1 MYKSVVYKGDE
12 LLGQVEIYAQ
22 EQHQEEENKNKKKR
36 VIDEIVKEIRISHFS
51 QTSERCPPLA
61 VLHTITSEGVCFKM
75 EESTSSTTKISS
87 SQQESPLHLLH
98 SSCIQENKTAVMHLG
113 GEELHLVAMHSRSN
127 ERQYPCFWGFSVAP
141 GLYDSCLVM
150 LNLRCLGIVFDLD
163 ETLIVANTMRSFE
176 DRIDALQR
184 KISTEVDPQRILG
197 MLSEVKRYQDDKNIL
212 KQYVE
217 NDQVVE
223 NGKVIKT
230 QSEVVPAL
238 SDNHQPMVRPLIRLQ
253 EKNIILTR
261 INPQIRD
268 TSVLVRLRPAWED
281 LRSYLTA
288 RGRKRF
294 EVYVCTMAERD
305 YALEMWRLLDPE
317 SNLINSK
324 ELLDRIVCV
333 KSGLRKSLFNVFQDG
348 ICHPKMALVIDDRL
362 KVWDERDQ
370 SRVHVVPA
378 FAPYYAPQAE
388 VNNAVPVLCVARNV
402 ACNVRGGFFKE
413 YDEGLLQKIPEVA
426 YEDDTDNIPSPP
438 DVSNYLVSEDD
449 ASAVNGN
456 RDQLSFDGMADAE
469 VERQLKEAVSASSAI
484 LSTIPSTVSGLD
496 PRLLQSLQYTMA
508 SSSSSMP
515 TSQPIM
521 PASQPPMPA
530 SQPSMKPFPNSQF
543 PQVAPSVKQL
553 GQVVPPEPSLQ
564 SSPAREEGE
573 VPESELDPDTRRR
586 LLILQHGHDSRDN
599 ASSES
604 PFPARPS
611 TQVSAPCVQ
620 SVGSWAPMEEE
631 MSPRQLNRTSR
642 EFPLDSDRMNIEKHR
657 THHPSFFPKVES
669 NNPSDRMIHENQR
682 LPKEAPYRDDRMRL
696 NHSTSNY
703 HSFQGISH
711 INTLD
716 MQAPLDFV
724 KVAMTFAILPVML
737 LVKLPYQFSYL
748 VHYTLCYHCTGEE
761 TPLSRPSS
769 NRDID
774 LESEQAFSST
784 ETSVEVLQ
792 EIATKCGTKVEFRP
806 ALVATRDLQFSIET
820 WFVGEKVGEGTGKTR
835 REAQRQAAEGSI
847 KKLAETSLLSE
858 ADDSISAG
866 IYMSR
871 VKPDSGP
878 MLGDSSRYPS
888 ANDNGFLGDMNSFG
902 NQPLPKDE
910 IVTYSATSE
919 PSRLLDPRLE
929 GSKKSTS
936 SVTALKEFCMT
947 EGLGVNFLAQTPL
960 SANSILG
967 EEVHAQGLFEVIMV
981 GVCILEIVETITPK
995 VEIDGQVLGKGIGS
1009 TWDEAKMQAAEKAL
1023 GSLRTMFGQYT
1034 PKRQGSPR
1042 LTQGMPNKRLKQEFP
1057 RVLQRMSSSARYH
1070 KNASPVP

>member
-1 MYKSVVYKGDE
+1 
-12 LLGQVEIYAQ
+12 
-22 EQHQEEENKNKKKR
+22 
-36 VIDEIVKEIRISHFS
+36 
-51 QTSERCPPLA
+51 
-61 VLHTITSEGVCFKM
+61 
-75 EESTSSTTKISS
+75 
-87 SQQESPLHLLH
+87 
-98 SSCIQENKTAVMHLG
+98 MHLG
-113 GEELHLVAMHSRSN
+113 GEELHLVAMPSRSN
-127 ERQYPCFWGFSVAP
+127 ERQHPCFWGFSVAP

-413 YDEGLLQKIPEVA
+413 FDEGLLQKIPEVA
-426 YEDDTDNIPSPP
+426 YEDDTNNIPSPP

-456 RDQLSFDGMADAE
+456 RDQLPFDGMADSE

-484 LSTIPSTVSGLD
+484 LSTIPSTVSSLD
-496 PRLLQSLQYTMA
+496 PRLLQSLQYTIA

-515 TSQPIM
+515 TSQPSM
-521 PASQPPMPA
+521 LASQQPMPA
-530 SQPSMKPFPNSQF
+530 LQPPKPPSQLSMTPFPNTQF

-599 ASSES
+599 APSES

-611 TQVSAPCVQ
+611 TQVSAPRVQ
-620 SVGSWAPMEEE
+620 SVGSWVPVEEE
-631 MSPRQLNRTSR
+631 MSPRQLNRTPR
-642 EFPLDSDRMNIEKHR
+642 EFPLDSDPMNIEKHR
-657 THHPSFFPKVES
+657 PHHPSFFHKVES
-669 NNPSDRMIHENQR
+669 NIPSDRMIHENQR
-682 LPKEAPYRDDRMRL
+682 LPKEATYRDDRMKP

-703 HSFQGISH
+703 PSFQG
-711 INTLD
+711 
-716 MQAPLDFV
+716 
-724 KVAMTFAILPVML
+724 
-737 LVKLPYQFSYL
+737 
-748 VHYTLCYHCTGEE
+748 EE
-761 TPLSRPSS
+761 SPLSRSSS
-769 NRDID
+769 NRDLD
-774 LESEQAFSST
+774 LESERAFSST
-784 ETSVEVLQ
+784 ETPVEVLQ
-792 EIATKCGTKVEFRP
+792 EIAMKCGTKVEFRP
-806 ALVATRDLQFSIET
+806 ALIATSDLQFSIET

-847 KKLAETSLLSE
+847 KKLA
-858 ADDSISAG
+858 G
-866 IYMSR
+866 MYMSR

-888 ANDNGFLGDMNSFG
+888 ANDNGSLGDMNSFG
-902 NQPLPKDE
+902 NQPLLKDE
-910 IVTYSATSE
+910 NITYSATSE
-919 PSRLLDPRLE
+919 PSRLLDQRLE
-929 GSKKSTS
+929 GSKKSMG

-960 SANSILG
+960 STNSIPG
-967 EEVHAQGLFEVIMV
+967 EEVHAQ
-981 GVCILEIVETITPK
+981 
-995 VEIDGQVLGKGIGS
+995 VEIDGQVLGKGIGL

-1042 LTQGMPNKRLKQEFP
+1042 LMQGMPNKRLKQEFP
-1057 RVLQRMSSSARYH
+1057 RALQRMPSSARYH
-1070 KNASPVP
+1070 KNAPPVP